1 MPTVV
6 VPLSRLTVVPEIA
19 FEPIVT
25 GFSLM
30 LTFCPAVA
38 VNVNFMFCPGTVLAS
53 ATPAPPAV
61 IAEETSAG
69 TV

>member
-1 MPTVV
+1 
-6 VPLSRLTVVPEIA
+6 
-19 FEPIVT
+19 
-25 GFSLM
+25 M

-61 IAEETSAG
+61 IARETSAG